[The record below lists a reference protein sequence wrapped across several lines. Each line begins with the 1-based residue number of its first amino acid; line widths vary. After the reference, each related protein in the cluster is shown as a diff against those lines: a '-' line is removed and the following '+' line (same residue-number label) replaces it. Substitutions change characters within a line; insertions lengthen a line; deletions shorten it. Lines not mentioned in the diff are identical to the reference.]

1 MVYEV
6 KFYFRLVFKYVLVS
20 LTRGTAQGPNSGD
33 HPRVTGEIERS

>member
-20 LTRGTAQGPNSGD
+20 LTAQGPNSGD